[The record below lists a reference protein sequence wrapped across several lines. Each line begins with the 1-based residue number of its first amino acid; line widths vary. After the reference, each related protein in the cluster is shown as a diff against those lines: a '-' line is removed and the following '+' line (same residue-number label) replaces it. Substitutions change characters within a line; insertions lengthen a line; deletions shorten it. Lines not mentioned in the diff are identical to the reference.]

1 MDTLEIFNTYQ
12 DGIQKL
18 FRSRL
23 LLQIMISLGEGGKTL
38 TELREVTGTTSQTLL
53 PKIRYLEEV
62 HYIHHH
68 DDAYHLTPQGNVI
81 SSQVKGQIRTG
92 YLFSKNPKF
101 WSSHYLEALPAPFLR
116 DIGDLY
122 NSTIVETSNTDIFYV
137 LECFFEMIENAERIS
152 IVSSFMSHNH
162 ADALI
167 AKVKEGV
174 PVEMVVNTNIAEEL
188 RKEPFL
194 SKIKQIA
201 GYNHFRVYVAPIS
214 LSIGLTVT
222 DATLSLGMCRRD
234 DFRYDIS
241 SDLIGTD
248 SQALAWV
255 SASFRIIRIYQKNLR
270 LYDPPCSGLTSFKPR
285 EGFLYIQQIT
295 EYSSNEV
302 MSNIEVH
309 GKVCSNLS
317 IPPETVT

>member
-1 MDTLEIFNTYQ
+1 METLKIFNSYQ

-23 LLQIMISLGEGGKTL
+23 LLQILISLGEGAKTL
-38 TELREVTGTTSQTLL
+38 TELREVTDATSQTVL
-53 PKIRYLEEV
+53 PKIRYLE
-62 HYIHHH
+62 
-68 DDAYHLTPQGNVI
+68 DDAYNLTPQGNVI
-81 SSQVKGQIRTG
+81 SSQVQSQIRTAF
-92 YLFSKNPKF
+92 LFSKNPKF

-116 DIGDLY
+116 DIGDLC
-122 NSTIVETSNTDIFYV
+122 NSMVVETSNTDIFYV
-137 LECFFEMIENAERIS
+137 LECFYGMIEDAERIS

-174 PVEMVVNTNIAEEL
+174 PVEMVVNTEIAQEL

-201 GYNHFRVYVAPIS
+201 GYNHFRVYIAPMP

-222 DATLSLGMCRRD
+222 DATLSFGMCRND
-234 DFRYDIS
+234 DFKYDIT

-248 SQALAWV
+248 SPALAWGERLF
-255 SASFRIIRIYQKNLR
+255 SYYREISKEFTII
-270 LYDPPCSGLTSFKPR
+270 
-285 EGFLYIQQIT
+285 
-295 EYSSNEV
+295 
-302 MSNIEVH
+302 
-309 GKVCSNLS
+309 
-317 IPPETVT
+317 

>member
-62 HYIHHH
+62 HYIHYHH
-68 DDAYHLTPQGNVI
+68 DAYHLTPQGNVI
-81 SSQVKGQIRTG
+81 SSQVQGQIRTG

-101 WSSHYLEALPAPFLR
+101 WSTHFLEALPAPFLR
-116 DIGDLY
+116 DIGDLC
-122 NSTIVETSNTDIFYV
+122 NSTIVETINIDIFFV
-137 LECFFEMIENAERIS
+137 LDCFFKMIENAERIH

-174 PVEMVVNTNIAEEL
+174 PVEMVVNTEIAEEL

-214 LSIGLTVT
+214 LFIGLTVT
-222 DATLSLGMCRRD
+222 DATLSFGMCRND

-248 SQALAWV
+248 TQAIVWGERLF
-255 SASFRIIRIYQKNLR
+255 SYYKDISKEFTII
-270 LYDPPCSGLTSFKPR
+270 
-285 EGFLYIQQIT
+285 
-295 EYSSNEV
+295 
-302 MSNIEVH
+302 
-309 GKVCSNLS
+309 
-317 IPPETVT
+317 